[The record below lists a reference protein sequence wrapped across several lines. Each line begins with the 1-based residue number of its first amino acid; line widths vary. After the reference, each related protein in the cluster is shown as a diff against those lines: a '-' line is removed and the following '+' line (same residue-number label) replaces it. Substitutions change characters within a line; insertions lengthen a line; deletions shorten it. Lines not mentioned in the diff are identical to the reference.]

1 MEIHVPPGKRRA
13 LIWHLANF
21 IKAVAL
27 KHNHGMGR
35 RGVAQAEVDVMLP
48 QRAGGFRIEFGNR
61 N

>member
-1 MEIHVPPGKRRA
+1 MEIHISPGKCRA
-13 LIWHLANF
+13 LIWPLANF

-35 RGVAQAEVDVMLP
+35 RGVAQAEIDVMIP
-48 QRAGGFRIEFGNR
+48 QRAGSFRIEFGNR